1 VDYTVTLP
9 GGETL
14 PGQSPIVVIG
24 PNGSGKTRQTRQLQA
39 PANIEFINALRNTR
53 VAPELPA
60 MGMDTARNNFNS
72 LRNQSRTAHWELETD
87 FDVMLSQ
94 LLAQQSMAAVE
105 FTRRFRADPSTAGS
119 PPETPLT
126 RVEELWEDVF
136 PGRELHWRDWK
147 PLIRMSLRD
156 LQSSTLE
163 IR

>member
-72 LRNQSRTAHWELETD
+72 LRNQSRTA
-87 FDVMLSQ
+87 
-94 LLAQQSMAAVE
+94 
-105 FTRRFRADPSTAGS
+105 
-119 PPETPLT
+119 
-126 RVEELWEDVF
+126 
-136 PGRELHWRDWK
+136 
-147 PLIRMSLRD
+147 LILM
-156 LQSSTLE
+156 
-163 IR
+163 